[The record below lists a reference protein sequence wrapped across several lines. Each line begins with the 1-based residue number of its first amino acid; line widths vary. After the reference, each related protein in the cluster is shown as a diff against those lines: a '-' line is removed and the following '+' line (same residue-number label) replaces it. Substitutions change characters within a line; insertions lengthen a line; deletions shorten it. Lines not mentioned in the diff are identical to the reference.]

1 MNLKNYLDIF
11 SSGFQCFR
19 YEGVLGFYKGLSA
32 NLIRV
37 TPATMLTFLVYEN
50 VSHFLLSLRSRD
62 MDSDTPLLGKK

>member
-1 MNLKNYLDIF
+1 
-11 SSGFQCFR
+11 
-19 YEGVLGFYKGLSA
+19 
-32 NLIRV
+32 LIRV